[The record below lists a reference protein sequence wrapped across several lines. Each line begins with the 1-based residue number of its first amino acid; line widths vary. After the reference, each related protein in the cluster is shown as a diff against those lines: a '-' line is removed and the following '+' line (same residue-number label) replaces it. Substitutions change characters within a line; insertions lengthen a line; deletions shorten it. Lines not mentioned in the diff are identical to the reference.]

1 MDNRIL
7 DAYNE
12 FNKNTEEVS
21 CSGIFGFT
29 FAFKAGVKAEKAR
42 IEKRIREA
50 FNIMA
55 EDPVLDVYA
64 KAATDIIIE
73 TYLGES

>member
-12 FNKNTEEVS
+12 FNKNTKEVS

-29 FAFKAGVKAEKAR
+29 FAFHAGVKAEK
-42 IEKRIREA
+42 KRIKKRILAEFQKKAEA
-50 FNIMA
+50 EYLTIFERA
-55 EDPVLDVYA
+55 EA
-64 KAATDIIIE
+64 
-73 TYLGES
+73 